1 MTVLLTLA
9 FGAVGIIA
17 AWAAFLWWDDHRIR
31 KDLWR

>member
-9 FGAVGIIA
+9 LGAVGIIA
-17 AWAAFLWWDDHRIR
+17 AWGAFLWWDDYRIR